1 MRFAVG
7 ERLVYDIGNEPRPHI
22 PGVHGPTFMSLLM
35 NGKVKNRTEM
45 YAADL
50 YVLMQREFRRRQ
62 TPACAI
68 CYVQLPFRVDRRDE
82 RAANWEVVIPPPCA
96 LSCAA
101 VIDEIVSEFQQLYE
115 LKPDDRQRAS

>member
-1 MRFAVG
+1 M
-7 ERLVYDIGNEPRPHI
+7 
-22 PGVHGPTFMSLLM
+22 T
-35 NGKVKNRTEM
+35 NRTEI
-45 YAADL
+45 YAVDL

-62 TPACAI
+62 THVCAV
-68 CYVQLPFRVDRRDE
+68 CYVQLPFRVDRHDA

-115 LKPDDRQRAS
+115 LRLDDRQRAS